1 MNRFAGKLKDLTE
14 AVDSRLDTNYRVG
27 MRVVKTAAAVMI
39 CLLIAL
45 LTGDWESVSI
55 AAVSAIVTIRATQG
69 ETMSSGAFRVLGTVI
84 GGVIGILAVMI
95 ELFLPFYNEWMGVL
109 IIPLAL
115 ILDLYLCN
123 VLKMQDS
130 CTISC
135 VVTILVALHKDLGLD
150 VTVGGALLFT
160 LFRLRDTF
168 IGVVV
173 ATVLNIL
180 PQHASSL
187 LKKNRTQGEG
197 ATGDEQGQDSEDGD
211 SSL

>member
-1 MNRFAGKLKDLTE
+1 MNKEPAQGSSALGGFFVADEVFIMKRFAGKLKDITE
-14 AVDSRLDTNYRVG
+14 VVDSHLDTNYRVG

-45 LTGDWESVSI
+45 LTGGWDSVSI
-55 AAVSAIVTIRATQG
+55 AAVSAIVTIRPTRG
-69 ETMSSGAFRVLGTVI
+69 ETMNSGVFRLLGTVI
-84 GGVIGILAVMI
+84 GGVIGILTVVI
-95 ELFLPFYNEWMGVL
+95 GLFLPFYSDGLFVVV
-109 IIPLAL
+109 IPLAL

-135 VVTILVALHKDLGLD
+135 VVTILVAVHVDLD
-150 VTVGGALLFT
+150 TTVGGALIFT

-173 ATVLNIL
+173 ATVMNIIPYRIL
-180 PQHASSL
+180 GRL
-187 LKKNRTQGEG
+187 FKK
-197 ATGDEQGQDSEDGD
+197 
-211 SSL
+211 